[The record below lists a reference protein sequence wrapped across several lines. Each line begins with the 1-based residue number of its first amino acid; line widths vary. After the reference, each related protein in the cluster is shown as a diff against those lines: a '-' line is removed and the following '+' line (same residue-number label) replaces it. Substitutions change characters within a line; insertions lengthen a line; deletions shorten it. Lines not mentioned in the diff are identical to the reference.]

1 MYVTI
6 KDYSLFQSVYSIKTD
21 LISKNEK
28 LQNKSFY
35 FKYKTHIL
43 EDNKTLYEYK
53 IKKNDQ
59 LEVIFKGEG
68 GTMAKGIVIFIWVL
82 VFLFYFFFLA
92 MGFMP
97 FIAFI
102 IPNILI
108 KGLSTIVNYFY
119 ELTHPNN
126 FMNSV
131 LYFVKAYLI
140 PFMNFIF
147 EYFGLFIFI
156 YILTFFSVYHIY
168 YYAKKEDVCAAY
180 KTTRVVSLLTS
191 FVSVGLYF
199 LANTASIFRFMAS
212 FIPRVI
218 RQPFMNLAN
227 KIANLRL
234 VFIGLIPYIGPP
246 QVSMV
251 NSFSEL
257 LKGIGYLKLYG
268 NQLLE
273 NWDVAME
280 LIKSEDGRKFTQEQG
295 IDEIINYIRTIEK
308 AERHYANGIPLTNKN
323 KKNAEKMESIFPCT
337 SPSASVYFLRTVF
350 FNIIKMI
357 IDMTFFIDIC
367 KVNGDYETIMESMQE
382 DFIRMTESQRKGNLS
397 EEKRK
402 EKMEEFVEKIKSIKL
417 DSIINID
424 CIINTVVN
432 GVTFSSLL
440 TFVFLIFFIIFF
452 FVKL

>member
-6 KDYSLFQSVYSIKTD
+6 KDYSLFQSVYSIKAD

-28 LQNKSFY
+28 LKNKSFY

-43 EDNKTLYEYK
+43 EDSKTLYEYK
-53 IKKNDQ
+53 IKKGEQ
-59 LEVIFKGEG
+59 LEIVFKSEG

-108 KGLSTIVNYFY
+108 KGLSTIVNFFY

-126 FMNSV
+126 FMNSL

-147 EYFGLFIFI
+147 EYFGLYIFT

-168 YYAKKEDVCAAY
+168 YYAKKEDECSAY

-191 FVSVGLYF
+191 ILTVILYF
-199 LANTASIFRFMAS
+199 LANTASIFRFIAS

-246 QVSMV
+246 QVNMV

-280 LIKSEDGRKFTQEQG
+280 LIKSENGRKFTQEQG
-295 IDEIINYIRTIEK
+295 IDEIIDYIRIIEK

-337 SPSASVYFLRTVF
+337 SPSASSYFLRTVF
-350 FNIIKMI
+350 FNIMKMI

-367 KVNGDYETIMESMQE
+367 KVNGDYETIMETMKE
-382 DFIRMTESQRKGNLS
+382 DFIRMTESQRKGNLT

-440 TFVFLIFFIIFF
+440 TFIFLIFFVLFF

>member
-6 KDYSLFQSVYSIKTD
+6 KDYSLFQSVYSIKAD
-21 LISKNEK
+21 LISKNDK

-53 IKKNDQ
+53 IKKGDQ
-59 LEVIFKGEG
+59 LEIVFKSEG
-68 GTMAKGIVIFIWVL
+68 GTMAKGLVIFIWVL

-108 KGLSTIVNYFY
+108 KGLSTIVNFFY

-126 FMNSV
+126 FMNSL

-147 EYFGLFIFI
+147 EYFGLYIFT

-191 FVSVGLYF
+191 ILTVILYF
-199 LANTASIFRFMAS
+199 IANIASIFKFLAS

-218 RQPFMNLAN
+218 RQPFMNLAS

-234 VFIGLIPYIGPP
+234 IIIGLVPYIGPP
-246 QVSMV
+246 QVNLV

-295 IDEIINYIRTIEK
+295 IDEIIDYIKIIEK

-337 SPSASVYFLRTVF
+337 SPSAGSYFLRTVF
-350 FNIIKMI
+350 FNIMKMI

-367 KVNGDYETIMESMQE
+367 KVNGDYETIMETMKE
-382 DFIRMTESQRKGNLS
+382 DFIRMTESQRKGNLT

-440 TFVFLIFFIIFF
+440 TFIFLIFFVLFF

>member
-1 MYVTI
+1 
-6 KDYSLFQSVYSIKTD
+6 
-21 LISKNEK
+21 
-28 LQNKSFY
+28 
-35 FKYKTHIL
+35 
-43 EDNKTLYEYK
+43 
-53 IKKNDQ
+53 
-59 LEVIFKGEG
+59 
-68 GTMAKGIVIFIWVL
+68 
-82 VFLFYFFFLA
+82 
-92 MGFMP
+92 
-97 FIAFI
+97 
-102 IPNILI
+102 
-108 KGLSTIVNYFY
+108 
-119 ELTHPNN
+119 
-126 FMNSV
+126 
-131 LYFVKAYLI
+131 
-140 PFMNFIF
+140 
-147 EYFGLFIFI
+147 
-156 YILTFFSVYHIY
+156 LTFFSVYHIY

-191 FVSVGLYF
+191 ILTVILYF
-199 LANTASIFRFMAS
+199 IANIASIFKFLAS

-218 RQPFMNLAN
+218 RQPFMNLAS

-234 VFIGLIPYIGPP
+234 IIIGLVPYIGPP
-246 QVSMV
+246 QVNLV

-295 IDEIINYIRTIEK
+295 IDEIIDYIKIIEK

-337 SPSASVYFLRTVF
+337 SPSAGSYFLRTVF
-350 FNIIKMI
+350 FNIMKMI

-367 KVNGDYETIMESMQE
+367 KVNGDYETIMETMKE
-382 DFIRMTESQRKGNLS
+382 DFIRMTESQRKGNLT

-440 TFVFLIFFIIFF
+440 TFIFLIFFVLFF

>member
-21 LISKNEK
+21 LISKNDK

-53 IKKNDQ
+53 IKKGDQ
-59 LEVIFKGEG
+59 LEIVFKSEG
-68 GTMAKGIVIFIWVL
+68 GTMAKGLVIFIWVL

-92 MGFMP
+92 MGFIP

-108 KGLSTIVNYFY
+108 KGLSTIVNFFY

-126 FMNSV
+126 FMNSL

-147 EYFGLFIFI
+147 EYFGLYIFT

-168 YYAKKEDVCAAY
+168 YYAKKEDECAAY

-191 FVSVGLYF
+191 ILTVILYF
-199 LANTASIFRFMAS
+199 IANIASIFKFLAS

-218 RQPFMNLAN
+218 RQPFMNLAS

-234 VFIGLIPYIGPP
+234 VIIGLVPYIGPP
-246 QVSMV
+246 QVNMV

-280 LIKSEDGRKFTQEQG
+280 LIKSENGRKFTQEQG
-295 IDEIINYIRTIEK
+295 IDEIIDYIRIIEK

-337 SPSASVYFLRTVF
+337 SPSASSYFLRTVF
-350 FNIIKMI
+350 FNIMKMI

-367 KVNGDYETIMESMQE
+367 KVNGDYETIMETMKE
-382 DFIRMTESQRKGNLS
+382 DFIRMTESQRKGNLT

-440 TFVFLIFFIIFF
+440 TFIFLIFFVLFF